1 MEKPILVVMAAG
13 MGSRYGGLKQ
23 MDPVGAHDQVIL
35 DYSVFDA
42 KKAGFDTVIFV
53 IKHEFAADFKARV
66 GDRISKIMNVEYAY
80 QRLDNLPSGY
90 VAPKGRVKPWGT
102 SHAVISA
109 SEFIKGPF
117 AVINADDYYGPA
129 AFKTIYRY
137 LLNNPDKS
145 DLYEYVMVAYLLKNT
160 VTDNGQVARGVCR
173 VDQGGFLSD
182 IHERTHIEKRNGGI
196 FYTED
201 DGVTWTSL
209 PGETIVSMN
218 MWGFTRSFVDEALV
232 RFRAFLDKALIEN
245 PLKSEYFLPNV
256 VDELLTEGKVRTRVL
271 TSNDKWYGVTYKEDK
286 PVVIAAIK
294 RKTESG
300 EYPDNLWEV

>member
-23 MDPVGAHDQVIL
+23 MDPVGAHGQVIL

-53 IKHEFAADFKARV
+53 IKHEFEDDFKARV
-66 GDRISKIMNVEYAY
+66 GDRIARIMNVEYAY

-90 VAPKGRVKPWGT
+90 VVPKDRVKPWGT

-117 AVINADDYYGPA
+117 AVINADDYYGPT
-129 AFKTIYRY
+129 AFKTIYSY

-145 DLYEYVMVAYLLKNT
+145 SLYEYVMVAYLLENT
-160 VTDNGQVARGVCR
+160 VTDNGHVARGICR
-173 VDQGGFLSD
+173 VDQYGFLSD
-182 IHERTHIEKRNGGI
+182 IHERTHIEKRNGSI
-196 FYTED
+196 SYTEN
-201 DGVTWTSL
+201 DGAAWTSL
-209 PGETIVSMN
+209 PRGTIVSMN
-218 MWGFTRSFVDEALV
+218 MWGFTRSFVDEATV
-232 RFRAFLDKALIEN
+232 RFRTFLDKALVEN
-245 PLKSEYFLPNV
+245 PLKGEYFLPSV
-256 VDELLTEGKVRTRVL
+256 VDELLIEKKARARVL
-271 TSNDKWYGVTYKEDK
+271 TSDDKWYGVTYKEDK

-294 RKTESG
+294 RKTENG